1 MKRIRNKWMN
11 SVRISIKKVDQ
22 HFMLL
27 ILVIVFF
34 VLLIAA
40 ENVIKN
46 TLIPQ

>member
-1 MKRIRNKWMN
+1 MHITRIPAKKWD
-11 SVRISIKKVDQ
+11 S
-22 HFMLL
+22 HFTLL
-27 ILVIVFF
+27 LLVIVFF